1 MNTNTLGV
9 VAVIVLA
16 GCSGAASSTDTAA
29 AADIGGVDAG
39 STVNAL
45 PDWCTTPA
53 DRTMAGPDGGTVA
66 WTVSSD
72 ASDFCR
78 NMLAENTA
86 WNATLVGAYA
96 CLQNT
101 LQQDAGGAPENCL
114 GFWSGGWPNGAAV
127 CCISQ

>member
-1 MNTNTLGV
+1 MLKSIV
-9 VAVIVLA
+9 FVLSLAVLA
-16 GCSGAASSTDTAA
+16 GCSGAASSGDADVDSTSSAA
-29 AADIGGVDAG
+29 V
-39 STVNAL
+39 AL